1 MKHQYFG
8 DVDDYIKY
16 GLLRTLAG
24 AGLTVTACWMMT
36 PDDPDP
42 RDGRKLGYLADP
54 AWRVHDPE
62 LFDFLRALDLSREG
76 LRRDVSLIERP
87 DLLPS
92 VSPFGRV
99 VPDDRPGRA
108 AYFADLHRLAAGTDV
123 VFFDPDNGFEIASRP
138 RGRRGSSKHLFWDE
152 AAGLYASGTLDPRP
166 SSTSPAATA
175 PSTSPPSPPT
185 PAATRAAGS
194 SASCAA
200 PTWRSWSSAARS
212 TRGSWM
218 PPSGPSSTPGHPAS
232 PWSPSLPRRIPRS
245 RTVPPRGSGGREP
258 EAGLH
263 LQTQG

>member
-152 AAGLYASGTLDPRP
+152 AAGLYAAGRSILGFQHFARRNRAEHVAAL
-166 SSTSPAATA
+166 ATA
-175 PSTSPPSPPT
+175 ARRHTESRFVRVLRSPHVAFLVIGRPEHEGKLD
-185 PAATRAAGS
+185 AAVRTIIDA
-194 SASCAA
+194 
-200 PTWRSWSSAARS
+200 
-212 TRGSWM
+212 
-218 PPSGPSSTPGHPAS
+218 
-232 PWSPSLPRRIPRS
+232 WSPRVTLEPLA
-245 RTVPPRGSGGREP
+245 PPP
-258 EAGLH
+258 NPA
-263 LQTQG
+263 